1 MYRSSRGLLATLAF
15 GALCG
20 GASGSDRPPD
30 ETITGT
36 SALSAVD
43 DARDVVPT
51 TPDRIGR
58 ILAQVMVNGQ
68 GPYRFMVD
76 TGANHTALSA
86 SMLSRLGLSPD
97 QGVLITVIGIVG
109 SQTTASVH
117 LDSVDAG
124 LLHMRDVQIPV
135 LAGPV
140 LADIDGI
147 LGSDGL
153 TDKTVTADF
162 AHDRLTISRG
172 VGGVPIA
179 DVVVPGHLISQR
191 LLRIDCRIGGV
202 SAKAVIDTGSP
213 RSLANF
219 ALLNALLRR
228 SRESASSAPTGV
240 VDATEAS
247 QAAVIRP
254 VPSLQ
259 FGTASVDNL
268 YLTFGNFRIFKDWGL
283 ENQPAV
289 LVGMDVLGTF
299 AEITIDYRR
308 QEFGVYPKADM
319 ISYR

>member
-1 MYRSSRGLLATLAF
+1 MYRSSRGLLATLAL

-36 SALSAVD
+36 SALSALD
-43 DARDVVPT
+43 DGRDVVPT

-58 ILAQVMVNGQ
+58 ILAQVMVNGR

-97 QGVLITVIGIVG
+97 EGKLITVIGIVG

-117 LDSVDAG
+117 LNSVDAG

-172 VGGVPIA
+172 IGGVPIG
-179 DVVVPGHLISQR
+179 DVVVPGRLVSQG
-191 LLRIDCRIGGV
+191 LLLIDCQFGGV

-213 RSLANF
+213 RTLANW

-228 SRESASSAPTGV
+228 SGASAPSVPTGV

-247 QAAVIRP
+247 QAAVVRP
-254 VPSLQ
+254 VPSMR

-268 YLTFGNFRIFKDWGL
+268 YLTFGNFRVFKDWGL

-289 LVGMDVLGTF
+289 LVGMDVLGSF

-308 QEFGVYPKADM
+308 HEFGVYPRPEM
-319 ISYR
+319 ITYR

>member
-1 MYRSSRGLLATLAF
+1 MDRSSRALLAALAF
-15 GALCG
+15 GVLCG
-20 GASGSDRPPD
+20 GASGSDPPPD
-30 ETITGT
+30 DNLTRSSAR
-36 SALSAVD
+36 SALD

-51 TPDRIGR
+51 TPDRVGR
-58 ILAQVMVNGQ
+58 ILAQVMINGR

-86 SMLSRLGLSPD
+86 SMLSRLSLSPD
-97 QGVLITVIGIVG
+97 EGALITVIGIVG

-124 LLHMRDVQIPV
+124 LLHMRDVQLPV

-172 VGGVPIA
+172 LGGVPIG
-179 DVVVPGHLISQR
+179 DVVVSGQLISQR
-191 LLRIDCRIGGV
+191 LLRIDCQIGGV
-202 SAKAVIDTGSP
+202 NAKAVIDTGSP

-219 ALLNALLRR
+219 ALLKALLRR
-228 SRESASSAPTGV
+228 SAESAASAPTGV
-240 VDATEAS
+240 VDATEAF

-254 VPSLQ
+254 VPTMH
-259 FGTASVDNL
+259 FGTASVSNL
-268 YLTFGNFRIFKDWGL
+268 YLTFGNFRVFKDWGL

-289 LVGMDVLGTF
+289 LVGMDVLGSF

-308 QEFGVYPKADM
+308 QEFGVYPRPDM
-319 ISYR
+319 ITYR